1 MNFEYYLGGYNIMK
15 AVLEKKENNK
25 VFFNFELEVEKFE
38 KAMQQAYLKNRSRF
52 NIPGF
57 RKGKVPRKIIEMNY
71 GEEIFYEDAINL
83 ILPEAYEDAVKELE
97 LEPVDRPDIDI
108 EDIEKGKSILVK
120 VEVDVKPEF
129 KLGDYKSIELEKI
142 EYNVTDEMVEH
153 ELEHV
158 RDENARLL
166 DASDREV
173 KDKDILTIDFAG
185 FIDEEQFP
193 GGTAEGFE
201 LTIGSNMFI
210 PGFEEQLIGKKKDEE
225 VEVKVTFPEEYHEET
240 LAGKEA
246 IFKVVIHD
254 IKEKELP
261 ELDDEFAKDVSE
273 FDTLEEYKAD
283 IRERLEKDLKE
294 QEKVETENR
303 VIEKALEISEVDIPN
318 GMVESQIDD
327 EMRQFDYR
335 LRSQGLD
342 LEKYLEFT
350 GSNPEDLREQLKP
363 SALNRVK
370 VDLLLET
377 IVKAEGI
384 EVTEEELEKELED
397 LAEQYAAEDKEEFIE
412 DMKKGNLNFI
422 KTGIANG
429 KAVKLLV
436 ESAKFN

>member
-1 MNFEYYLGGYNIMK
+1 MK

-38 KAMQQAYLKNRSRF
+38 KAMQQAYLKNRGRF

-108 EDIEKGKSILVK
+108 EDIEKGKPILVK

-303 VIEKALEISEVDIPN
+303 VIEKALEISEVDIPD

-370 VDLLLET
+370 VDLLLEA

>member
-38 KAMQQAYLKNRSRF
+38 KAMQQAYLKNRGRF

-108 EDIEKGKSILVK
+108 EDIEKGKPILVK

-166 DASDREV
+166 DVSDREV

-303 VIEKALEISEVDIPN
+303 VIEKALEISEVDIPD

-370 VDLLLET
+370 VDLLLEA

>member
-1 MNFEYYLGGYNIMK
+1 MK

-350 GSNPEDLREQLKP
+350 GSDPEDLREQLKP

>member
-350 GSNPEDLREQLKP
+350 GSDPEDLREQLKP

>member
-1 MNFEYYLGGYNIMK
+1 MK

>member
-1 MNFEYYLGGYNIMK
+1 MK

-38 KAMQQAYLKNRSRF
+38 KAMQQAYLKNRGRF

-108 EDIEKGKSILVK
+108 EDIEKGKPILVK

-166 DASDREV
+166 DVSDREV

-303 VIEKALEISEVDIPN
+303 VIEKALEISEVDIPD

-370 VDLLLET
+370 VDLLLEA